1 VPELSLGLEDT
12 EERPDCRRMGWIL
25 QFFADLPRRR
35 PAEAVDDVHDL
46 AFPARE
52 RGLLSGHG
60 TKTYLDFRMSQW
72 GRGGMRVAEA
82 AQPGPEG
89 LEAARRARH
98 LQRMVTLDPISR
110 ALVAADSEAADKLGA
125 PNYDEFQSDR
135 EVWELL
141 REKPWSVLRVTMP
154 HCDVRTPEDIG
165 EEGSKATLARAVANM
180 ARLMSD
186 PMVRKAMHILWV
198 YEITR
203 PGHEDRPQIGIGG
216 LARTGEIRTPENPKG
231 TVIRNEGIREV
242 KAKGRAL
249 LTQVT
254 HTDMGTVN
262 LAVDD
267 DSGELSGALGTHA
280 KSHEPNFETHDE
292 MGNRHRV
299 WLVDDPKDV
308 ERFQALLAREPHAYV
323 ADGNHRSAAA
333 AMLGY
338 EHYLAVVFPKS
349 TMTIAPYNRLV
360 DVARDQRAALVS
372 SVQRSFQVERHAG
385 PGPLQPTKTHD
396 IGLYEGSSWWHLQP
410 KPGTFDP
417 NDAAQDIDADIVQR
431 RIMEQVL
438 GVTDARDDRIT
449 YVGANRD
456 AAWLQAQVDEGLH
469 GCAITLPPVTMEQF
483 IRVCLQDKL
492 MPPKST
498 WFVPKIRSGLVMA
511 MV

>member
-1 VPELSLGLEDT
+1 MIT
-12 EERPDCRRMGWIL
+12 I
-25 QFFADLPRRR
+25 
-35 PAEAVDDVHDL
+35 
-46 AFPARE
+46 
-52 RGLLSGHG
+52 
-60 TKTYLDFRMSQW
+60 
-72 GRGGMRVAEA
+72 
-82 AQPGPEG
+82 
-89 LEAARRARH
+89 
-98 LQRMVTLDPISR
+98 DPIAR

-141 REKPWSVLRVTMP
+141 REKPFSVLRVTMP

-165 EEGSKATLARAVANM
+165 DEGSKATLARAVANM

-203 PGHEDRPQIGIGG
+203 PGHEGDPQIGLGG
-216 LARTGEIRTPENPKG
+216 LARTSEIRTAANPQG
-231 TVIRNEGIREV
+231 SVIRNEGIREV
-242 KAKGRAL
+242 KAQGRAV

-267 DSGELSGALGTHA
+267 ASGEFLGALGAYARSKAPT
-280 KSHEPNFETHDE
+280 FETKDE
-292 MGNRHRV
+292 QGNRHRV
-299 WLVDDPKDV
+299 WIVDQEQDV
-308 ERFQALLAREPHAYV
+308 ERFRAIVAREPHAYV

-333 AMLGY
+333 AILGY
-338 EHYLAVVFPKS
+338 DHYLAVVFPAS

-360 DVARDQRAALVS
+360 DVARDQRAVLVS
-372 SVQRSFQVERHAG
+372 GVQKAFQVERHPG
-385 PGPLQPTKTHD
+385 PGALQPLATHD
-396 IGLYEGSSWWHLQP
+396 IGLYDGSNWWHLHP

-417 NDAAQDIDADIVQR
+417 SDAAQDIDADIVQR
-431 RIMEQVL
+431 KLIEGVL
-438 GVTDARDDRIT
+438 GVNDARDERIT

-456 AAWLQAQVDEGLH
+456 GAWLQSQVDQGLH

-483 IRVCLQDKL
+483 IRVCLQNRL

>member
-1 VPELSLGLEDT
+1 
-12 EERPDCRRMGWIL
+12 MI
-25 QFFADLPRRR
+25 
-35 PAEAVDDVHDL
+35 
-46 AFPARE
+46 
-52 RGLLSGHG
+52 
-60 TKTYLDFRMSQW
+60 
-72 GRGGMRVAEA
+72 
-82 AQPGPEG
+82 
-89 LEAARRARH
+89 
-98 LQRMVTLDPISR
+98 TLDPIAR

-141 REKPWSVLRVTMP
+141 RERPFSVLRVTMP

-165 EEGSKATLARAVANM
+165 EEGSKVTLARAVANM

-186 PMVRKAMHILWV
+186 PMVKKALHILWV

-203 PGHEDRPQIGIGG
+203 PGHEDKPQIGLGG
-216 LARTGEIRTPENPKG
+216 LALTKEIRTPENPKG
-231 TVIRNEGIREV
+231 SVIRNEGIRET
-242 KAKGRAL
+242 KAKGRAV

-267 DSGELSGALGTHA
+267 TSGEFLGSLRHHA
-280 KSHEPNFETHDE
+280 ESHAPNFETDDE
-292 MGNRHRV
+292 TGNRHRV
-299 WLVDDPKDV
+299 WLVDDTKEV
-308 ERFQALLAREPHAYV
+308 ERFRAILAREPHAYV

-333 AMLGY
+333 ALLGY
-338 EHYLAVVFPKS
+338 EHYLAVVFPSS

-360 DVARDQRAALVS
+360 DLARDQRAGLVGQLQS
-372 SVQRSFQVERHAG
+372 SFSVAAYND
-385 PGPLQPTKTHD
+385 PGALQPTHTHQ
-396 IGLYEGSSWWHLQP
+396 IGIYDGSAWWSLHP
-410 KPGTFDP
+410 KAGTFDP
-417 NDAAQDIDADIVQR
+417 ADAAQDIDADIVQR
-431 RIMEQVL
+431 QIIERVL
-438 GVTDARDDRIT
+438 GVADARDERIT

>member
-1 VPELSLGLEDT
+1 MT
-12 EERPDCRRMGWIL
+12 MI
-25 QFFADLPRRR
+25 
-35 PAEAVDDVHDL
+35 
-46 AFPARE
+46 
-52 RGLLSGHG
+52 
-60 TKTYLDFRMSQW
+60 
-72 GRGGMRVAEA
+72 
-82 AQPGPEG
+82 
-89 LEAARRARH
+89 
-98 LQRMVTLDPISR
+98 TLDPIAR

-165 EEGSKATLARAVANM
+165 DEGSKVTLARAVANM

-203 PGHEDRPQIGIGG
+203 PGHEDKPQIGLGG
-216 LARTGEIRTPENPKG
+216 LARTNELRTPTNPEG
-231 TVIRNEGIREV
+231 SVIRNEGIREE
-242 KAKGRAL
+242 KARGRAT

-267 DSGELSGALGTHA
+267 AGGEFLGALGAYANAHDPT
-280 KSHEPNFETHDE
+280 FETHDE
-292 MGNRHRV
+292 LGNKHRV
-299 WLVDDPKDV
+299 WLVDGEQEV
-308 ERFQALLAREPHAYV
+308 ERLRALVAREPRAYV

-338 EHYLAVVFPKS
+338 DHYLAVVFPCA

-360 DVARDQRAALVS
+360 DVARDQRAALVKG
-372 SVQRSFQVERHAG
+372 VQTSFQVERYPG
-385 PGPLQPTKTHD
+385 PGALQPSATHE
-396 IGLYEGSSWWHLQP
+396 IGLYDGSSWWSLHP

-417 NDAAQDIDADIVQR
+417 ADAAQDIDADIVQR
-431 RIMEQVL
+431 RIIEPVL
-438 GVTDARDDRIT
+438 GVADARDHRIT

-456 AAWLQAQVDEGLH
+456 ANWLQSQVDEGLH

-483 IRVCLQDKL
+483 VSVCLQDKL

>member
-1 VPELSLGLEDT
+1 
-12 EERPDCRRMGWIL
+12 MI
-25 QFFADLPRRR
+25 
-35 PAEAVDDVHDL
+35 
-46 AFPARE
+46 
-52 RGLLSGHG
+52 
-60 TKTYLDFRMSQW
+60 
-72 GRGGMRVAEA
+72 
-82 AQPGPEG
+82 
-89 LEAARRARH
+89 
-98 LQRMVTLDPISR
+98 TLDPIAR

-141 REKPWSVLRVTMP
+141 RERPWSVLRVTMP

-165 EEGSKATLARAVANM
+165 DEGSKATLGRAVANM

-203 PGHEDRPQIGIGG
+203 PGHDDKPQIGLGG
-216 LARTGEIRTPENPKG
+216 LARTDEIRTPENPKG
-231 TVIRNEGIREV
+231 SIIRNEGIREV
-242 KAKGRAL
+242 KARGRAT

-267 DSGELSGALGTHA
+267 AGGELHGALGAYAREH
-280 KSHEPNFETHDE
+280 KPSFVTHDE
-292 MGNRHRV
+292 LGNTHRV
-299 WLVDDPKDV
+299 WLVDDTKAI
-308 ERFQALLAREPHAYV
+308 ERLRGVVAREPHAYV

-338 EHYLAVVFPKS
+338 EHYLAVVFPAS

-360 DVARDQRAALVS
+360 DVERDQHAALMTEI
-372 SVQRSFQVERHAG
+372 RKSFELQQHAG
-385 PGPLQPTKTHD
+385 PGALQPAATHH
-396 IGLYEGSSWWHLQP
+396 IGLYDGDAWWTLRP
-410 KPGTFDP
+410 RPGTFDP
-417 NDAAQDIDADIVQR
+417 DDAAQDIDADIVQR
-431 RIMEQVL
+431 RIMEQAL
-438 GVTDARDDRIT
+438 GVADPRDERIA

-456 AAWLQAQVDEGLH
+456 AAWLQAQVDQGLH

-483 IRVCLQDKL
+483 IRVCLQNKL

-498 WFVPKIRSGLVMA
+498 WFIPKIRSGLVMA

>member
-1 VPELSLGLEDT
+1 
-12 EERPDCRRMGWIL
+12 
-25 QFFADLPRRR
+25 
-35 PAEAVDDVHDL
+35 
-46 AFPARE
+46 
-52 RGLLSGHG
+52 
-60 TKTYLDFRMSQW
+60 
-72 GRGGMRVAEA
+72 
-82 AQPGPEG
+82 
-89 LEAARRARH
+89 
-98 LQRMVTLDPISR
+98 MVTLDPITR

-141 REKPWSVLRVTMP
+141 RERPWSVLRVTMP

-165 EEGSKATLARAVANM
+165 DEGSKATLARAVANM
-180 ARLMSD
+180 ARLMND
-186 PMVRKAMHILWV
+186 PMVRKAMRIVWV

-203 PGHEDRPQIGIGG
+203 PGHEDKPQIGLGG
-216 LARTGEIRTPENPKG
+216 LGRTDEIRTAQNPKG
-231 TVIRNEGIREV
+231 SVIRNEGIREV
-242 KAKGRAL
+242 KAKGRAT

-267 DSGELSGALGTHA
+267 ASGEFRGSLGTYA
-280 KSHEPNFETHDE
+280 ESRPPTFETHDE
-292 MGNRHRV
+292 QGCRHRV
-299 WLVDDPKDV
+299 WLVEDPKQI
-308 ERFQALLAREPHAYV
+308 ESFRALVAREPRAYV

-338 EHYLAVVFPKS
+338 EHYLAVVFPAA

-360 DVARDQRAALVS
+360 DLARDQRAGLVTG
-372 SVQRSFQVERHAG
+372 VQRSFQVERHPG
-385 PGPLQPTKTHD
+385 PGALQPTTTHE
-396 IGLYEGSSWWHLQP
+396 IGLYDGSSWWSLHP

-417 NDAAQDIDADIVQR
+417 ADAAQDIDADIAQR
-431 RIMEQVL
+431 RIIEPVL
-438 GVTDARDDRIT
+438 GVSDARDERIT

-456 AAWLQAQVDEGLH
+456 AVWLQAQVDGGLH

>member
-1 VPELSLGLEDT
+1 
-12 EERPDCRRMGWIL
+12 MI
-25 QFFADLPRRR
+25 
-35 PAEAVDDVHDL
+35 
-46 AFPARE
+46 
-52 RGLLSGHG
+52 
-60 TKTYLDFRMSQW
+60 
-72 GRGGMRVAEA
+72 
-82 AQPGPEG
+82 
-89 LEAARRARH
+89 
-98 LQRMVTLDPISR
+98 TLDPIAR
-110 ALVAADSEAADKLGA
+110 ALVAADSDAADKLGA

-135 EVWELL
+135 EVWELM
-141 REKPWSVLRVTMP
+141 RERPWSVLRVTMP

-186 PMVRKAMHILWV
+186 PMVKKAMHILWV

-203 PGHEDRPQIGIGG
+203 PGHENNPQIGLGG
-216 LARTGEIRTPENPKG
+216 LALTKEIRTPENPTG
-231 TVIRNEGIREV
+231 SVIRNEGIREV
-242 KAKGRAL
+242 KAKGRAT

-267 DSGELSGALGTHA
+267 TSGEFLGALRRHA
-280 KSHEPNFETHDE
+280 DSHKANFETHDE
-292 MGNRHRV
+292 AGNLHRV
-299 WLVDDPKDV
+299 WLVDDPKEV
-308 ERFQALLAREPHAYV
+308 EQLRAVVAREPRAYV

-338 EHYLAVVFPKS
+338 EHYLAVVFPSS

-360 DVARDQRAALVS
+360 DLARDQRAGLVRQL
-372 SVQRSFQVERHAG
+372 QRSFSVAAHG
-385 PGPLQPTKTHD
+385 DPGALQPNRTHE
-396 IGLYEGSSWWHLQP
+396 IGLYDGSAWWSLHP

-431 RIMEQVL
+431 QIIEQVL
-438 GVTDARDDRIT
+438 GVADARDERIT

>member
-1 VPELSLGLEDT
+1 
-12 EERPDCRRMGWIL
+12 MI
-25 QFFADLPRRR
+25 
-35 PAEAVDDVHDL
+35 
-46 AFPARE
+46 
-52 RGLLSGHG
+52 
-60 TKTYLDFRMSQW
+60 
-72 GRGGMRVAEA
+72 
-82 AQPGPEG
+82 
-89 LEAARRARH
+89 
-98 LQRMVTLDPISR
+98 TLDPIAR
-110 ALVAADSEAADKLGA
+110 ALVAADSAAADKLGA

-141 REKPWSVLRVTMP
+141 RERPFSVLRVTMA

-186 PMVRKAMHILWV
+186 PMVKKAMHILWV

-203 PGHEDRPQIGIGG
+203 PGHEDNPQIGLGG
-216 LARTGEIRTPENPKG
+216 LARTNEIRTPENPKG
-231 TVIRNEGIREV
+231 SVIRNEGIRES
-242 KAKGRAL
+242 KAKGRAE
-249 LTQVT
+249 LTKVI

-267 DSGELSGALGTHA
+267 TSGEFLGALQEYA
-280 KSHEPNFETHDE
+280 KTREPTFETDDE
-292 MGNRHRV
+292 QGNRHRIWIV
-299 WLVDDPKDV
+299 NTEQDV
-308 ERFQALLAREPHAYV
+308 ERFRAIAAREPHAYV

-333 AMLGY
+333 AMLGND
-338 EHYLAVVFPKS
+338 HYLAVLFPAS

-360 DVARDQRAALVS
+360 EVARDQRAALVS
-372 SVQRSFQVERHAG
+372 GAQKSFQVERHPG
-385 PGPLQPTKTHD
+385 PGALQPVKTHD
-396 IGLYEGSSWWHLQP
+396 IGLYDGSNWWHLTP

-438 GVTDARDDRIT
+438 GVSDARDERIT

-456 AAWLQAQVDEGLH
+456 AAWLQSQVDQGLH

>member
-1 VPELSLGLEDT
+1 
-12 EERPDCRRMGWIL
+12 MI
-25 QFFADLPRRR
+25 
-35 PAEAVDDVHDL
+35 
-46 AFPARE
+46 
-52 RGLLSGHG
+52 
-60 TKTYLDFRMSQW
+60 
-72 GRGGMRVAEA
+72 
-82 AQPGPEG
+82 
-89 LEAARRARH
+89 
-98 LQRMVTLDPISR
+98 TLDPIAR

-141 REKPWSVLRVTMP
+141 RERPWSVLRVTMP

-165 EEGSKATLARAVANM
+165 EEGSKATLGRAVANM

-186 PMVRKAMHILWV
+186 PMVKKAIHILWV

-203 PGHEDRPQIGIGG
+203 PGHEDRPQIGLGG
-216 LARTGEIRTPENPKG
+216 LALTKEIRTPDNPEG
-231 TVIRNEGIREV
+231 TVIRNEGIKEE
-242 KAKGRAL
+242 KAKGRAT

-267 DSGELSGALGTHA
+267 ASGEFLGSLGEYA
-280 KSHEPNFETHDE
+280 KARDPHFETHDE

-299 WLVDDPKDV
+299 WLVEDAKDI
-308 ERFQALLAREPHAYV
+308 ERFRALVAREPRAYV

-338 EHYLAVVFPKS
+338 EHYLAVVFPAS

-360 DVARDQRAALVS
+360 DVARDQRAALVTA
-372 SVQRSFQVERHAG
+372 VQRSFTVEPN
-385 PGPLQPTKTHD
+385 PGKGALQPVRTHE
-396 IGLYEGSSWWHLQP
+396 IGMYDGSAWWLLHP

-417 NDAAQDIDADIVQR
+417 ADAAQDIDADIVQR
-431 RIMEQVL
+431 RLIEQIL
-438 GVTDARDDRIT
+438 GVSDPRDERII

-456 AAWLQAQVDEGLH
+456 ADWLQGQVDAGLH

-483 IRVCLQDKL
+483 IRVCLQNKL

-498 WFVPKIRSGLVMA
+498 WFIPKIRSGLVMA

>member
-1 VPELSLGLEDT
+1 VTTRYWNGVVGSDT
-12 EERPDCRRMGWIL
+12 
-25 QFFADLPRRR
+25 FPRI
-35 PAEAVDDVHDL
+35 
-46 AFPARE
+46 
-52 RGLLSGHG
+52 
-60 TKTYLDFRMSQW
+60 MI
-72 GRGGMRVAEA
+72 
-82 AQPGPEG
+82 
-89 LEAARRARH
+89 
-98 LQRMVTLDPISR
+98 TLDPIAR

-141 REKPWSVLRVTMP
+141 RERPWSVLRVTMP

-165 EEGSKATLARAVANM
+165 DEGSKATLARAVANM
-180 ARLMSD
+180 ARLMND

-203 PGHEDRPQIGIGG
+203 PGHEDKPQIGLGG
-216 LARTGEIRTPENPKG
+216 LARTGEIRTAANPAG
-231 TVIRNEGIREV
+231 SVIRNEGIREE
-242 KAKGRAL
+242 KAQGRAT

-267 DSGELSGALGTHA
+267 ASGEFLRALGGYA
-280 KSHEPNFETHDE
+280 KSRPPTFETHDE
-292 MGNRHRV
+292 MRNTHRV
-299 WLVDDPKDV
+299 WLMDDPKEI
-308 ERFQALLAREPHAYV
+308 ERFRALVAREPHGYV

-333 AMLGY
+333 AMLGN
-338 EHYLAVVFPKS
+338 EHYLAVVFPAD

-360 DVARDQRAALVS
+360 DLARDQRAGLVTGA
-372 SVQRSFQVERHAG
+372 QRSFQVERHPG
-385 PGPLQPTKTHD
+385 PGALQPTATHE
-396 IGLYEGSSWWHLQP
+396 IGLYDGSSWWSLHP
-410 KPGTFDP
+410 KPGTYDP
-417 NDAAQDIDADIVQR
+417 ADAAQDIDADIVQR
-431 RIMEQVL
+431 RIIEQVL
-438 GVTDARDDRIT
+438 GVSDPRDSRIT

-456 AAWLQAQVDEGLH
+456 VDWMQKQVDEGLK

-483 IRVCLQDKL
+483 IRVCMQNKL

>member
-1 VPELSLGLEDT
+1 
-12 EERPDCRRMGWIL
+12 
-25 QFFADLPRRR
+25 
-35 PAEAVDDVHDL
+35 
-46 AFPARE
+46 
-52 RGLLSGHG
+52 
-60 TKTYLDFRMSQW
+60 
-72 GRGGMRVAEA
+72 
-82 AQPGPEG
+82 
-89 LEAARRARH
+89 
-98 LQRMVTLDPISR
+98 MVTIDPIAR

-125 PNYDEFQSDR
+125 PNSAEFQSDR

-141 REKPWSVLRVTMP
+141 RERPFSVLRVTMP

-203 PGHEDRPQIGIGG
+203 PGHEDKPQIGLGG
-216 LARTGEIRTPENPKG
+216 LALTREIRTPENPGG
-231 TVIRNEGIREV
+231 TVIRNEGIREA
-242 KAKGRAL
+242 KAHGRAI

-267 DSGELSGALGTHA
+267 TSGEFLGALGAHA
-280 KSHEPNFETHDE
+280 KSREPNFETHDE
-292 MGNRHRV
+292 LGNRHRV
-299 WLVDDPKDV
+299 WLVDKTDDI
-308 ERFQALLAREPHAYV
+308 ERFRALLAREPQAYV

-333 AMLGY
+333 AMLGS
-338 EHYLAVVFPKS
+338 EHYLAVVFPAS

-360 DVARDQRAALVS
+360 DVARDQRAALVT
-372 SVQRSFQVERHAG
+372 SVQKSFSAERHPG

-396 IGLYEGSSWWHLQP
+396 IGLYDGSAWWHLHP

-431 RIMEQVL
+431 RIMEHVL
-438 GVTDARDDRIT
+438 GVADARDERIT

-456 AAWLQAQVDEGLH
+456 AAWLQAQVDQGLH

-483 IRVCLQDKL
+483 IRVCVQNKL

>member
-1 VPELSLGLEDT
+1 MIT
-12 EERPDCRRMGWIL
+12 I
-25 QFFADLPRRR
+25 
-35 PAEAVDDVHDL
+35 
-46 AFPARE
+46 
-52 RGLLSGHG
+52 
-60 TKTYLDFRMSQW
+60 
-72 GRGGMRVAEA
+72 
-82 AQPGPEG
+82 
-89 LEAARRARH
+89 
-98 LQRMVTLDPISR
+98 DPIAR
-110 ALVAADSEAADKLGA
+110 ALVAADSDAADKLGA

-141 REKPWSVLRVTMP
+141 RERPWSVLRVTMP

-165 EEGSKATLARAVANM
+165 DEGSKATLARAVANM

-203 PGHEDRPQIGIGG
+203 PGHEDKPQIGLGG
-216 LARTGEIRTPENPKG
+216 LARTDEIRTPENPTG
-231 TVIRNEGIREV
+231 TIIRNEGIREV
-242 KAKGRAL
+242 KAKGRAV

-267 DSGELSGALGTHA
+267 ANGELLDALGTYA
-280 KSHEPNFETHDE
+280 KTREPSFETHDE
-292 MGNRHRV
+292 MKNRHRV
-299 WLVDDPKDV
+299 WLVDDTKEI
-308 ERFQALLAREPHAYV
+308 ERFRTLLAREPRAYV

-338 EHYLAVVFPKS
+338 EHYLAVVFPSS

-372 SVQRSFQVERHAG
+372 GVQKSFHVERHPGA
-385 PGPLQPTKTHD
+385 GPLQPDRTHE
-396 IGLYEGSSWWHLQP
+396 IGLYDGSSWWALHP

-431 RIMEQVL
+431 CLIAPVL
-438 GVTDARDDRIT
+438 GVNDARDERIT

-456 AAWLQAQVDEGLH
+456 AAWLQAQVDQGLH

>member
-1 VPELSLGLEDT
+1 
-12 EERPDCRRMGWIL
+12 MI
-25 QFFADLPRRR
+25 
-35 PAEAVDDVHDL
+35 
-46 AFPARE
+46 
-52 RGLLSGHG
+52 
-60 TKTYLDFRMSQW
+60 
-72 GRGGMRVAEA
+72 
-82 AQPGPEG
+82 
-89 LEAARRARH
+89 
-98 LQRMVTLDPISR
+98 TLDPIAR
-110 ALVAADSEAADKLGA
+110 ALVAADSDAADKLGA

-135 EVWELL
+135 EVWELM
-141 REKPWSVLRVTMP
+141 RERPWSVLRVTMP

-186 PMVRKAMHILWV
+186 PMVKKAIHILWV

-203 PGHEDRPQIGIGG
+203 PGHESNPQIGLGG
-216 LARTGEIRTPENPKG
+216 LALTKEIRTPENPTG
-231 TVIRNEGIREV
+231 SVIRNEGIREV
-242 KAKGRAL
+242 KAKGRAT

-267 DSGELSGALGTHA
+267 TSGEFLGALRRHA
-280 KSHEPNFETHDE
+280 ESHTPNFETHDE
-292 MGNRHRV
+292 AGNLHRV
-299 WLVDDPKDV
+299 WLVDDLKEV
-308 ERFQALLAREPHAYV
+308 EQLRAVVAREPRAYV

-338 EHYLAVVFPKS
+338 EHYLAVVFPSS

-360 DVARDQRAALVS
+360 DLARDQRAGLVRQL
-372 SVQRSFQVERHAG
+372 QRSFSVAAHG
-385 PGPLQPTKTHD
+385 DPGALQPNRTHE
-396 IGLYEGSSWWHLQP
+396 IGLYDGSAWWSLHP

-431 RIMEQVL
+431 QIIEQVL
-438 GVTDARDDRIT
+438 GVADARDERIT